1 MFLLLRSKDRRR
13 GAFPQLVQSVGL
25 ICVIKTGLPAWEVL
39 HKLQAVRLLT
49 VCIPTTRLRRGLIV
63 QLLVKLFLPVLQDLS
78 RARLWT
84 PMAKYYLLR
93 LNSNNL
99 RLLHHEPPLH

>member
-1 MFLLLRSKDRRR
+1 MLLLLRFNGRHQ
-13 GAFPQLVQSVGL
+13 GAFPLLVQSVGL

-63 QLLVKLFLPVLQDLS
+63 QLLVKLCLPVLQDLS
-78 RARLWT
+78 LAHLWT
-84 PMAKYYLLR
+84 PMARYYLLR